1 MAKSVSFWLDPK
13 PAPDV
18 RALTRDELQ
27 ALWAA
32 NRNTLI
38 GIMAAEEAMRRYQL
52 EKGNKQ

>member
-18 RALTRDELQ
+18 RTLTRDELQ